1 MGQTAE
7 KIHRIRGGHG
17 PLGPQ
22 WAPMA
27 GETLTVARDPWLQRL
42 VMIAAGTTGAAL
54 LFLIIFLLVLSSG
67 VTDIAA
73 LAKVLAP

>member
-7 KIHRIRGGHG
+7 KVHRIRGGHG

-27 GETLTVARDPWLQRL
+27 GETLAVVRDPWLQRL

-54 LFLIIFLLVLSSG
+54 LFLIIFLLVISSG
-67 VTDIAA
+67 VSDVAT
-73 LAKVLAP
+73 LAKQFVP